1 VDKAKGLRGMS
12 TIIDREVLIIGG
24 GPAGL
29 SLACALGGVGI
40 PVAVVD
46 AAAPPTQLLPA
57 FDGRTIALSLASR
70 RVTEQIGIWD
80 DIAPSATAILDI
92 RIADDH
98 QPVFL
103 HFDHREVGDAPFGW
117 IVENRHIRSALFA
130 RIAALADTVSHLA
143 PMKVV
148 TISTNADAVTAT
160 LADGRLIRAKVLV
173 GADGRGSYVRRSMGI
188 EVIRWAYEQ
197 EALVTAVTHP
207 ESHQGI
213 AIEHFR
219 PGGPFAV
226 LPMADVVP
234 GVHSSSIVW
243 THRPAITR
251 HLMSMDL
258 AAFEARIQHEFGD
271 FWGPIRVRTDFGGA
285 RRGRFSYPLSLLHAK
300 EYVRSRLALG
310 GDAAHGIH
318 PIAGQG
324 FNLGVRDI
332 AALAEVIH
340 DAALIG
346 RDIGELDVLRRYER
360 WRRPDNVAM
369 ALGTDLLDRLFS
381 NSIPPIRCA
390 RAFGLGVVQQTP
402 PLKRFFM
409 RYAMGTTGVA
419 PRMVSG
425 EPL

>member
-1 VDKAKGLRGMS
+1 MGT
-12 TIIDREVLIIGG
+12 TIDCEVLIIGG

-29 SLACALGGVGI
+29 CLACALGGAGI

-46 AAAPPTQLLPA
+46 AAAPPVQLLPA
-57 FDGRTIALSLASR
+57 FDGRTIAVSLASR
-70 RVTEQIGIWD
+70 RVMEQIGVWD
-80 DIAPSATAILDI
+80 DIAPGATAILDI

-103 HFDHREVGDAPFGW
+103 HFDHCEVGDAPFGW
-117 IVENRHIRSALFA
+117 IVENRHIRKALFDQT
-130 RIAALADTVSHLA
+130 AALADTITHLA
-143 PMKVV
+143 PV
-148 TISTNADAVTAT
+148 TVAEINTARDHATAT
-160 LADGRLIRAKVLV
+160 LADGRRIRAKVLV
-173 GADGRGSYVRRSMGI
+173 GADGRSSFVRRSVGI
-188 EVIRWAYEQ
+188 EVIRWTYNQ

-207 ESHQGI
+207 EPHRGI

-226 LPMADVVP
+226 LPMADVAP
-234 GVHSSSIVW
+234 GEHCSSIVW
-243 THRPAITR
+243 THRPAITQ
-251 HLMSMDL
+251 HLMSMDP

-271 FWGPIRVRTDFGGA
+271 FWGPVRVRTDFGGE
-285 RRGRFSYPLSLLHAK
+285 RRGRFSYPLSLLHTK
-300 EYVRSRLALG
+300 EYVRPRVALV

-340 DAALIG
+340 DARLAG
-346 RDIGELDVLRRYER
+346 QDIGTLDVLRRYER

-369 ALGTDLLDRLFS
+369 AVGTDLLDRLFS
-381 NSIPPIRCA
+381 NGIPPIRRA
-390 RAFGLGVVQQTP
+390 RAFGLGVVQQLP

-419 PRMVSG
+419 PRMVAG